1 MGSEIMTA
9 LFDGRLLLPLAV
21 VTIGALK
28 MWLQYRKALAVE
40 RGRTARLRVVLHT
53 VQPEL
58 RADIIT
64 AYASAEAAAV
74 GISDPDA

>member
-9 LFDGRLLLPLAV
+9 LFDGRLLLPLAAIA
-21 VTIGALK
+21 IGALR
-28 MWLQYRKALAVE
+28 MWLRYRKALVME

-64 AYASAEAAAV
+64 AYASAEAASV
-74 GISDPDA
+74 GTPHPDA